1 MGGNLL
7 VVMLFGAGTDYCL
20 FISSRYREDL
30 VAGDPIAVTVVRSTK
45 VIGAV
50 IAASAATVIVG
61 FSSMITADFGIFKT
75 MGPAIGI
82 AIAVTLVAGLTL
94 TPALLSVAGEHAFW
108 PRPLAVLRATSDQ
121 GSPRWAR

>member
-20 FISSRYREDL
+20 FLTSRYREDL

-61 FSSMITADFGIFKT
+61 FSSMITADFGIFKP

-94 TPALLSVAGEHAFW
+94 TPALLRVSGQHAFW
-108 PRPLAVLRATSDQ
+108 PRPLAALRATTDT
-121 GSPRWAR
+121 GK

>member
-20 FISSRYREDL
+20 FLTSRYREDL

-45 VIGAV
+45 VLGAV

-61 FSSMITADFGIFKT
+61 FSSLITAAFGIFKT
-75 MGPAIGI
+75 MGPALGI
-82 AIAVTLVAGLTL
+82 AHAVTLVPGRTL
-94 TPALLSVAGEHAFW
+94 PPPLLSAAGEHALW
-108 PRPLAVLRATSDQ
+108 PPPQ
-121 GSPRWAR
+121 H